1 MANAFRKAANFLGLV
16 DDEEIDQSTP
26 VANQGESRFSR
37 PLRSAAP
44 AETASPTY
52 LRSAPTRAATPVAQP
67 NVVVDHI
74 VTLHPRM
81 YSDVRAI
88 G

>member
-1 MANAFRKAANFLGLV
+1 MSNAFRKAANFLGLV

-44 AETASPTY
+44 A
-52 LRSAPTRAATPVAQP
+52 
-67 NVVVDHI
+67 
-74 VTLHPRM
+74 
-81 YSDVRAI
+81 
-88 G
+88 